1 MKKNIVKLNENTLRR
16 IVSDSVKKVLKESA
30 MRGLDD
36 NGAPTHYAT
45 QDDEKIDYAM
55 EQCAKAAMEFVQD
68 KSSQLSQQWF
78 KEFCER
84 CAKDGLFSTLDEKQ
98 IKECYIKGNIAA
110 HSCVYKGNGVQ
121 CGRIPTHYG
130 GEWQD

>member
-30 MRGLDD
+30 MRGLGD
-36 NGAPTHYAT
+36 YAT
-45 QDDEKIDYAM
+45 QDDENIDYAM
-55 EQCAKAAMEFVQD
+55 EQCAKAAMEFIQD
-68 KSSQLSQQWF
+68 KSRQLSQQWF

-84 CAKDGLFSTLDEKQ
+84 CAKDGLFSTLDERQ
-98 IKECYIKGNIAA
+98 IKECYIKGDKSA
-110 HSCVYKGNGVQ
+110 HSCVVKGNGVQ
-121 CGRIPTHYG
+121 YGRIPTHYG

>member
-16 IVSDSVKKVLKESA
+16 IVSDSVKKVLKESE
-30 MRGLDD
+30 MQELDD
-36 NGAPTHYAT
+36 EN
-45 QDDEKIDYAM
+45 IDYVM
-55 EQCAKAAMEFVQD
+55 EECAKAAMEFIQN
-68 KSSQLSQQWF
+68 KSRQLSQQWF

-98 IKECYIKGNIAA
+98 IKECYIKGDKAA
-110 HSCVYKGNGVQ
+110 HSCVFKGNGVQ

-130 GEWQD
+130 GEWQN

>member
-36 NGAPTHYAT
+36 NGAPT
-45 QDDEKIDYAM
+45 QDDENIDYAM
-55 EQCAKAAMEFVQD
+55 EQCAKAAMEFIQD
-68 KSSQLSQQWF
+68 KSRQVSQQWF
-78 KEFCER
+78 KEFCEK
-84 CAKDGLFSTLDEKQ
+84 CAKDGLFSTLDERQ
-98 IKECYIKGNIAA
+98 IKECYIKGDKAA
-110 HSCVYKGNGVQ
+110 HSCVCKGNGVQ
-121 CGRIPTHYG
+121 YGRIPTHYD

>member
-16 IVSDSVKKVLKESA
+16 IVSDSVKKVLKESE
-30 MRGLDD
+30 MQELDD
-36 NGAPTHYAT
+36 EN
-45 QDDEKIDYAM
+45 IDYVM
-55 EQCAKAAMEFVQD
+55 EECAKAAMEFIQN

-98 IKECYIKGNIAA
+98 IKECYIKGNKAA
-110 HSCVYKGNGVQ
+110 HSCVFKGNGMQ
-121 CGRIPTHYG
+121 YGRIPTHYD

>member
-16 IVSDSVKKVLKESA
+16 IVSDSVKKVLKESE
-30 MRGLDD
+30 MQELDD
-36 NGAPTHYAT
+36 EN
-45 QDDEKIDYAM
+45 IDYVM
-55 EQCAKAAMEFVQD
+55 EECAKAAMEFIQN
-68 KSSQLSQQWF
+68 KSRQLSQQWF

-98 IKECYIKGNIAA
+98 IKECYIKGDKAA
-110 HSCVYKGNGVQ
+110 HSCVFKGNGVQ

>member
-16 IVSDSVKKVLKESA
+16 IVSDSVKKVLKESE
-30 MRGLDD
+30 MQELDD
-36 NGAPTHYAT
+36 EN
-45 QDDEKIDYAM
+45 IDYVM
-55 EQCAKAAMEFVQD
+55 EECAKAAMEFVQD
-68 KSSQLSQQWF
+68 KSRQLSQQWF

-98 IKECYIKGNIAA
+98 IKECYIKGNEAA
-110 HSCVYKGNGVQ
+110 HSCVFKGNGMQ
-121 CGRIPTHYG
+121 YGRIPTHYD